1 MKLSK
6 KITVFFG
13 TLFMITTLLFIISG
27 LYLKNNSSILSDDN
41 KMKEVLI
48 IFICINLFI
57 TIIMITGTKKIIR
70 NKIKSLDK
78 QISSINCNSDMKARI
93 EETEDN
99 DEFARLARDIN
110 NMFQSIEDQNNLIV
124 SNEKKYSNLVEGLDN
139 GYAYFKIL
147 RDENGN
153 VKDAF
158 IVEVNASLV
167 NMLGIEKESL
177 LAGSF
182 NKIIGPFIKD
192 EELGKKILKEVG
204 GKYQS
209 VFRTSVRL
217 GVDRWSYLTV
227 YPIESEYFAMIFT
240 DISENKRF
248 AEEMKHLANYDV
260 LTGIRNR
267 FCIYNYLEQL
277 KKKNEKFAI
286 YYIDL
291 DHFKTINDT
300 LGHSVGDEV
309 LVRTAD
315 VISKMDEDKFIV
327 GRLGGDEFLG
337 IREGS
342 YTILELKEFG
352 EEILKNLN
360 AVKSYNDYP
369 YKIEASLGA
378 SRFIDDTDD
387 IETLLK
393 YGDIALYKSK
403 KAGRNKVM
411 VFDSKMKEESI
422 AQDEVK
428 SAIEEGKIIVY
439 YQPIYDI
446 SIEKSNEAE
455 ALIRWKKGDEIID
468 PMKFLLIAK
477 ESDDIIDID
486 TMVFNR
492 ACEFC
497 KKRRD
502 MGEKHYEV
510 SINTSMKFLLQN
522 DLITIIKRV
531 LMENDLEPSAVRFD
545 ISEEEIVKDINAL
558 KPILEELHKLGIK
571 IALDSFGMGY
581 SSFNYIKEL
590 PLDSI
595 KIDKSLLTKVE
606 RDKKTLVIIEALIK
620 LAHNLNIEVV
630 VEGVEQKEQYEY
642 LKELSCDKIQGYY
655 ISKAVPEEEFI

>member
-1 MKLSK
+1 MKLSN
-6 KITVFFG
+6 KITIFFG
-13 TLFMITTLLFIISG
+13 TIFAITTLLFVAG
-27 LYLKNNSSILSDDN
+27 GKYLRDHTSILANDN
-41 KMKEVLI
+41 KVKIILIAFLVL
-48 IFICINLFI
+48 NLLI
-57 TIIMITGTKKIIR
+57 TIIMMKGTKKIIR

-78 QISSINCNSDMKARI
+78 QISSINCNSDMKGRI
-93 EETEDN
+93 QETEDN

-110 NMFQSIEDQNNLIV
+110 NMFQSIEDQNNLII

-147 RDENGN
+147 RDENGD

-167 NMLGIEKESL
+167 KMIGVEKDSL

-192 EELGKKILKEVG
+192 EELGKKILRKVG
-204 GKYQS
+204 AKYQS
-209 VFRTSVRL
+209 VFRTSIRL

-227 YPIESEYFAMIFT
+227 YPIETEYFAVIFT

-267 FCIYNYLEQL
+267 FCIYNYLEEL

-300 LGHSVGDEV
+300 LGHNVGDEV

-315 VISKMDEDKFIV
+315 TISKMGGEEFIV

-342 YTILELKEFG
+342 YSIMQLRDFG

-369 YKIEASLGA
+369 YKIGASLGA

-411 VFDSKMKEESI
+411 VFDSEMKEESLV
-422 AQDEVK
+422 QNEVK
-428 SAIEEGKIIVY
+428 SAIEEGKILTY
-439 YQPIYDI
+439 YQPIYDVE
-446 SIEKSNEAE
+446 IENSHEAE
-455 ALIRWKKGDEIID
+455 ALIRWKKGEEIVD
-468 PMKFLLIAK
+468 PMKFILIAK

-486 TMVFNR
+486 TMVFNK

-502 MGEKHYEV
+502 SGDIHFEV
-510 SINTSMKFLLQN
+510 SINTSMKFLLQS
-522 DLITIIKRV
+522 DLLATIKRV
-531 LMENDLEPSAVRFD
+531 LMENDLEPGAIRFD
-545 ISEEEIVKDINAL
+545 IAEEEVVKDINVM
-558 KPILEELHKLGIK
+558 KPVLQELHKLGVK
-571 IALDSFGMGY
+571 IALDGFGMGY

-595 KIDKSLLTKVE
+595 KIDRSLLNKVE
-606 RDKKTLVIIEALIK
+606 KDKKTLAIIEALVK

-630 VEGVEQKEQYEY
+630 VEGVERKEQYDY

-655 ISKAVPEEEFI
+655 ISKAVPEEEYV

>member
-6 KITVFFG
+6 KITIFFG
-13 TLFMITTLLFIISG
+13 TIFVITTLLFIFSVT
-27 LYLKNNSSILSDDN
+27 YFKNNSSILANDN
-41 KMKEVLI
+41 KMKILLI
-48 IFICINLFI
+48 AIVAINLLI
-57 TIIMITGTKKIIR
+57 TIVMVVGTKKIII

-78 QISSINCNSDMKARI
+78 QISSINCNSDMTGRI
-93 EETEDN
+93 QETEDN

-110 NMFQSIEDQNNLIV
+110 NMFQSIEDQNNLII

-147 RDENGN
+147 RDENGD

-158 IVEVNASLV
+158 IVEINASLV
-167 NMLGIEKESL
+167 KMLGVEKDSL

-192 EELGKKILKEVG
+192 EELGSKILRKVG

-209 VFRTSVRL
+209 IFRTSVRL

-267 FCIYNYLEQL
+267 FCIYNYLEEL
-277 KKKNEKFAI
+277 KKKNEKFSI

-300 LGHSVGDEV
+300 LGHNVGDEV

-315 VISKMDEDKFIV
+315 TISKMGGEEFVV

-342 YTILELKEFG
+342 YSILQLKEFG

-393 YGDIALYKSK
+393 YGDVALYKSK

-411 VFDSKMKEESI
+411 VFDSEMREESI
-422 AQDEVK
+422 VQNEVK
-428 SAIEEGKIIVY
+428 SAIEEGKILVY
-439 YQPIYDI
+439 YQPIYDVK
-446 SIEKSNEAE
+446 IENSHEAE
-455 ALIRWKKGDEIID
+455 ALIRWKKGYEILD
-468 PMKFLLIAK
+468 PMKFILIAK

-486 TMVFNR
+486 TMVFNKS
-492 ACEFC
+492 CQFC

-502 MGEKHYEV
+502 SGEKYFEV
-510 SINTSMKFLLQN
+510 SVNTSMKFLLQN
-522 DLITIIKRV
+522 DLLSIVKRV
-531 LMENDLEPSAVRFD
+531 LMENDLEPSAVKFD
-545 ISEEEIVKDINAL
+545 ISEEEVVKDMNSI
-558 KPILEELHKLGIK
+558 KPILEDLHKLGIK

-595 KIDKSLLTKVE
+595 KIDKSLLSKVE
-606 RDKKTLVIIEALIK
+606 KDKKTLVIIEALVK

-630 VEGVEQKEQYEY
+630 VEGVEEKEQYDY
-642 LKELSCDKIQGYY
+642 LKELSCDKIQGYF
-655 ISKAVPEEEFI
+655 ISKAVPEEEFV